1 MIPYGRQQI
10 SDADIEAVVA
20 VLKSDFLTTGPLVGQ
35 FEAAIANFVQQKDKQ
50 SQQSVAV
57 NSGTAALHCAYFA
70 AGIKPGNE
78 VLATPL
84 TFAAT
89 TNVALHLGATVKFV
103 DVEPDTGNMNPE
115 ALTTLASERT
125 AAIAAVDFAGRP
137 ANIPTLQAI
146 ASKHEAVLIEDASHS
161 FGGSLAGQLVGTLAD
176 LTTFS
181 FHPVKP
187 FTTAEG
193 GAVVSAND
201 NFIER
206 CRLFRNHGIE
216 RDPNRH
222 EDKGAPW
229 HYEVQEMGLNYRIP
243 DVLCALG
250 ISQLSRVRSFLTKR
264 RKVAEF
270 YFKNLADLPGIE
282 LPPRDDEA
290 VSGWH
295 LFVIRTTDASRRE
308 PLFRALREAGIGV
321 QVHYEP
327 VHTQPLYRRL
337 GYRPGLCPVA
347 EDYSARCISLPI
359 FPGINDHDL
368 DRVVE
373 VTRRLVED
381 LL

>member
-1 MIPYGRQQI
+1 
-10 SDADIEAVVA
+10 
-20 VLKSDFLTTGPLVGQ
+20 
-35 FEAAIANFVQQKDKQ
+35 
-50 SQQSVAV
+50 
-57 NSGTAALHCAYFA
+57 
-70 AGIKPGNE
+70 
-78 VLATPL
+78 
-84 TFAAT
+84 
-89 TNVALHLGATVKFV
+89 
-103 DVEPDTGNMNPE
+103 
-115 ALTTLASERT
+115 
-125 AAIAAVDFAGRP
+125 
-137 ANIPTLQAI
+137 
-146 ASKHEAVLIEDASHS
+146 
-161 FGGSLAGQLVGTLAD
+161 
-176 LTTFS
+176 
-181 FHPVKP
+181 
-187 FTTAEG
+187 
-193 GAVVSAND
+193 
-201 NFIER
+201 
-206 CRLFRNHGIE
+206 
-216 RDPNRH
+216 
-222 EDKGAPW
+222 
-229 HYEVQEMGLNYRIP
+229 MGLNYRIP

-250 ISQLSRVRSFLTKR
+250 ISQLSQVRSFLTKR